1 MGAEGAVKILNGRE
15 LSKIENDELKQKRQS
30 ELIDEY
36 KNEFYSPFTAAK
48 LGHIDEIILPSE
60 TRPRIIEALWP
71 LLTKRETRMKR
82 KHGNMPL

>member
-1 MGAEGAVKILNGRE
+1 MGAEGAVRILYRRE
-15 LSKIENDELKQKRQS
+15 LKKSDNPEKLSQTLES
-30 ELIDEY
+30 EY
-36 KNEFYSPFTAAK
+36 KEEFYSPFTAAK